1 MTSPLMSRAS
11 KVGESDMG
19 QQILALGLAVFVAL
33 GLLRGVAK
41 HGVSWLDPTMNIVF
55 DWCFP
60 VGSA

>member
-1 MTSPLMSRAS
+1 
-11 KVGESDMG
+11 MG

-33 GLLRGVAK
+33 GLLRGMAK